1 VPVAS
6 LPDVIRSKKAANRP
20 KDHAALDT
28 LQELLRRR
36 KRPT

>member
-1 VPVAS
+1 VAS